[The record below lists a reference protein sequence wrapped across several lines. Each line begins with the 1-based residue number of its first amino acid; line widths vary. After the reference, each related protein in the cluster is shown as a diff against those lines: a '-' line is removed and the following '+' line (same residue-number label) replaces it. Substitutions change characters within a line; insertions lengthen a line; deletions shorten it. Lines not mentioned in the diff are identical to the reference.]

1 MFASASA
8 DIFAQAATIFDG
20 KISSCE
26 SHRLVFAKAVGSPPR
41 VLSHL
46 ASRSAPA
53 PLFQQAVSCLTV
65 LRRKHLSE
73 EIPPPSSLKCAGGS
87 MPTAEHKFLICAAR
101 NCTPLKPEQRT
112 RCGAGHT
119 GHRRMSWS
127 SGCSTSRFFVNLF
140 DFCYSLVVIPAVEQ
154 QDVAMLDGGY
164 QGIMILRPI
173 AIRGQQNAERF

>member
-1 MFASASA
+1 MINACTMTRRIPACA
-8 DIFAQAATIFDG
+8 ML
-20 KISSCE
+20 
-26 SHRLVFAKAVGSPPR
+26 LVAIM
-41 VLSHL
+41 L
-46 ASRSAPA
+46 
-53 PLFQQAVSCLTV
+53 
-65 LRRKHLSE
+65 
-73 EIPPPSSLKCAGGS
+73 SSLGPRALRAQEASDKALGENLFPPELVMQNQQKLG
-87 MPTAEHKFLICAAR
+87 
-101 NCTPLKPEQRT
+101 LKPEQRT